1 MANPYEVYILFE
13 NLSTVGKYIT
23 NLYIA
28 TDAAGDDLRLPSGSK
43 TYTLPGAS
51 DANEK
56 EAYLLKDLIVIPGLD
71 NNGVVV
77 QPTVKYLEIWLN
89 DKDSSDV
96 VVLGVNTGATV
107 NRQFEKMEYIIG
119 EGTPIKFKQK

>member
-1 MANPYEVYILFE
+1 MAAFEVYVLFE

-23 NLYIA
+23 NLYTA
-28 TDAAGDDLRLPSGSK
+28 DDTPTHDLALPSGSV

-51 DANEK
+51 DTDEK
-56 EAYLLKDLIVIPGLD
+56 EAYMVKDIIVIGT
-71 NNGVVV
+71 
-77 QPTVKYLEIWLN
+77 PTVKYLEIWLN
-89 DKDSSDV
+89 DKNSSDV

-119 EGTPIKFKQK
+119 EGTPVKFKQK

>member
-1 MANPYEVYILFE
+1 MAAFEVYTLFE
-13 NLSTVGKYIT
+13 NLNTTGKYIT
-23 NLYIA
+23 NLYSA
-28 TDAAGDDLRLPSGSK
+28 SDVAGEDLKLPSNST

-51 DANEK
+51 DEDEK
-56 EAYLLKDLIVIPGLD
+56 EAYMIKD
-71 NNGVVV
+71 VVV
-77 QPTVKYLEIWLN
+77 IGSPTVKYLEIWLN

>member
-1 MANPYEVYILFE
+1 MAAFEVYVLFE

-23 NLYIA
+23 NLYTA
-28 TDAAGDDLRLPSGSK
+28 DDTPTHDLALPSGSV

-51 DANEK
+51 DTNEK
-56 EAYLLKDLIVIPGLD
+56 EAYLVKDVIVIGT
-71 NNGVVV
+71 
-77 QPTVKYLEIWLN
+77 PTVKYLEIWLN

>member
-1 MANPYEVYILFE
+1 MAAFEVYVLFE
-13 NLSTVGKYIT
+13 NLSTIGKYIT
-23 NLYIA
+23 NLYTADDTA
-28 TDAAGDDLRLPSGSK
+28 THDLALPSGSV

-51 DANEK
+51 DTDEK
-56 EAYLLKDLIVIPGLD
+56 EAYLVKDVIVIGT
-71 NNGVVV
+71 
-77 QPTVKYLEIWLN
+77 PTVKYLEIWLN

-96 VVLGVNTGATV
+96 VVLGVNTGSTV

>member
-1 MANPYEVYILFE
+1 MAAFEVYTLFE
-13 NLSTVGKYIT
+13 NISTIGKYIT
-23 NLYIA
+23 NLYTA
-28 TDAAGDDLRLPSGSK
+28 SDVAGEDLKLPSNST

-51 DANEK
+51 DADEK
-56 EAYLLKDLIVIPGLD
+56 EAYIIKDVIVIGT
-71 NNGVVV
+71 
-77 QPTVKYLEIWLN
+77 PTVKYLEIWLN

-107 NRQFEKMEYIIG
+107 NRQFEKMEYLIG

>member
-1 MANPYEVYILFE
+1 MAAFEVYVLFE
-13 NLSTVGKYIT
+13 NLSTIGKYIT
-23 NLYIA
+23 NLYTA
-28 TDAAGDDLRLPSGSK
+28 NDTAGDDLRLPSNST

-51 DANEK
+51 DENEK
-56 EAYLLKDLIVIPGLD
+56 EAYLLKDVIVIPGSA
-71 NNGVVV
+71 G

-96 VVLGVNTGATV
+96 VVLGVNTGSTV

-119 EGTPIKFKQK
+119 EGMPIKFKQK

>member
-1 MANPYEVYILFE
+1 MAAFEVYVLFE
-13 NLSTVGKYIT
+13 NISTVGKYIT
-23 NLYIA
+23 NLYTADDTA
-28 TDAAGDDLRLPSGSK
+28 THDLALPSGSV

-51 DANEK
+51 DTDEK
-56 EAYLLKDLIVIPGLD
+56 EAYMVKDIIVIGT
-71 NNGVVV
+71 
-77 QPTVKYLEIWLN
+77 PTVKYLEIWLN

>member
-1 MANPYEVYILFE
+1 MAAFEVYILFE
-13 NLSTVGKYIT
+13 NLSTIGKYIT
-23 NLYIA
+23 NLYTADDTA
-28 TDAAGDDLRLPSGSK
+28 THDLTLPSGST

-51 DANEK
+51 DADEK
-56 EAYLLKDLIVIPGLD
+56 EVYMVKDVIVIGT
-71 NNGVVV
+71 
-77 QPTVKYLEIWLN
+77 PTVKYLEIWLN

-119 EGTPIKFKQK
+119 EGTPIKLKQK

>member
-1 MANPYEVYILFE
+1 MAGFEVYVLFE
-13 NLSTVGKYIT
+13 NLSTIGKYIT
-23 NLYIA
+23 NLYTA
-28 TDAAGDDLRLPSGSK
+28 TNVSGDDLRLPSGST

-51 DANEK
+51 DADEK
-56 EAYLLKDLIVIPGLD
+56 EAYRVKDVIVIPGTD
-71 NNGVVV
+71 AIV
-77 QPTVKYLEIWLN
+77 VKYLEIWLN

>member
-1 MANPYEVYILFE
+1 MAAFEVYVLFE

-23 NLYIA
+23 NLYTADDTA
-28 TDAAGDDLRLPSGSK
+28 THDLALPSGSV

-51 DANEK
+51 DADEK
-56 EAYLLKDLIVIPGLD
+56 EAYMVKDVIVIGS
-71 NNGVVV
+71 
-77 QPTVKYLEIWLN
+77 PTVKYLEIWLN

-96 VVLGVNTGATV
+96 VVLGVNTGSTV

>member
-1 MANPYEVYILFE
+1 MAAFEVYVLFE
-13 NLSTVGKYIT
+13 NLSIVGKYIT
-23 NLYIA
+23 NLYTADDTA
-28 TDAAGDDLRLPSGSK
+28 THDLSLPSGSV

-51 DANEK
+51 DTDEK
-56 EAYLLKDLIVIPGLD
+56 EAYLVKDVIVIGT
-71 NNGVVV
+71 
-77 QPTVKYLEIWLN
+77 PTVKYLEIWLN

-96 VVLGVNTGATV
+96 VVLGVNTGSTV

>member
-1 MANPYEVYILFE
+1 MVDFEVYVLFE

-23 NLYIA
+23 NLYTADDTA
-28 TDAAGDDLRLPSGSK
+28 THDLALPSGSV

-51 DANEK
+51 DTDEK
-56 EAYLLKDLIVIPGLD
+56 EAYLVKDVIVIGT
-71 NNGVVV
+71 
-77 QPTVKYLEIWLN
+77 PTVKYLEIWLD

-96 VVLGVNTGATV
+96 VVLGVNTGVTV

>member
-1 MANPYEVYILFE
+1 MVNFEVYVLFE

-23 NLYIA
+23 NLYTADDTA
-28 TDAAGDDLRLPSGSK
+28 THDLTLPSGST

-51 DANEK
+51 DADEK
-56 EAYLLKDLIVIPGLD
+56 EAYLLKDLIVIPGRD

-77 QPTVKYLEIWLN
+77 QPTMKYLEIWLN

-96 VVLGVNTGATV
+96 VVLGVNTATTV

>member
-1 MANPYEVYILFE
+1 MAAFEVYVLFE
-13 NLSTVGKYIT
+13 NLSIVGKYIT
-23 NLYIA
+23 NLYTADDIA
-28 TDAAGDDLRLPSGSK
+28 THDLQLPSGSV

-51 DANEK
+51 DTDEK
-56 EAYLLKDLIVIPGLD
+56 EAYLMKDVIVVGTP
-71 NNGVVV
+71 V
-77 QPTVKYLEIWLN
+77 VKYLEIWLN

-96 VVLGVNTGATV
+96 VVLGVNTGTTV

>member
-1 MANPYEVYILFE
+1 MTDFEVYVLFE
-13 NLSTVGKYIT
+13 NISTTGKYIT
-23 NLYIA
+23 NLYKA
-28 TDAAGDDLRLPSGSK
+28 NDSSGGDLELPSGST

-51 DANEK
+51 DADEK
-56 EAYLLKDLIVIPGLD
+56 EAYLMKDVIVIPGRTAD
-71 NNGVVV
+71 GVVV

-89 DKDSSDV
+89 DKNSSDV
-96 VVLGVNTGATV
+96 VVLGVNTSATV

>member
-1 MANPYEVYILFE
+1 MVAFEVYVLFE
-13 NLSTVGKYIT
+13 NLNVAGKYIT
-23 NLYIA
+23 NLYTADDTA
-28 TDAAGDDLRLPSGSK
+28 THDLALPSGSV

-51 DANEK
+51 DADKK
-56 EAYLLKDLIVIPGLD
+56 EAYLVKDVIVIGT
-71 NNGVVV
+71 
-77 QPTVKYLEIWLN
+77 PTVKYLEIWLN

-96 VVLGVNTGATV
+96 VVLGVNTGSTV

>member
-1 MANPYEVYILFE
+1 MAQFEVYVLFE
-13 NLSTVGKYIT
+13 NISTVGKYIT
-23 NLYIA
+23 NLY
-28 TDAAGDDLRLPSGSK
+28 AADDTPTHDLTLPSGSV

-51 DANEK
+51 DTDEK
-56 EAYLLKDLIVIPGLD
+56 EAYMVKDVIVIGS
-71 NNGVVV
+71 
-77 QPTVKYLEIWLN
+77 PTVKYLEIWLN

-107 NRQFEKMEYIIG
+107 NRQFEKMEYVIG

>member
-1 MANPYEVYILFE
+1 MAAFEVYVLFE

-23 NLYIA
+23 NLYTADDTA
-28 TDAAGDDLRLPSGSK
+28 THDLALPSGSV

-51 DANEK
+51 DADEK
-56 EAYLLKDLIVIPGLD
+56 EAYLVKDVIVIGS
-71 NNGVVV
+71 
-77 QPTVKYLEIWLN
+77 PTVKYLEIWLN

>member
-1 MANPYEVYILFE
+1 MAAFEVYMLFE
-13 NLSTVGKYIT
+13 NISIVGKYIT
-23 NLYIA
+23 NLYTADDTA
-28 TDAAGDDLRLPSGSK
+28 THDLALPSGSV

-51 DANEK
+51 STEEK
-56 EAYLLKDLIVIPGLD
+56 EAYLLKDVIVIGT
-71 NNGVVV
+71 
-77 QPTVKYLEIWLN
+77 PTVKYLEIWLN

>member
-1 MANPYEVYILFE
+1 MAAFEVYVLFE
-13 NLSTVGKYIT
+13 NLSTIGKYIT
-23 NLYIA
+23 NLYTADDTA
-28 TDAAGDDLRLPSGSK
+28 THDLALPSGSV

-51 DANEK
+51 DADEK
-56 EAYLLKDLIVIPGLD
+56 EAYMVKDVIVIGT
-71 NNGVVV
+71 
-77 QPTVKYLEIWLN
+77 PTVKYLEIWLN

-96 VVLGVNTGATV
+96 VVLGVNTGSTV

>member
-1 MANPYEVYILFE
+1 MAAFEVYVLFE
-13 NLSTVGKYIT
+13 NLNTVGKYIT
-23 NLYIA
+23 NLYTADDTA
-28 TDAAGDDLRLPSGSK
+28 THDLALPSGSV

-51 DANEK
+51 DSDEK
-56 EAYLLKDLIVIPGLD
+56 EAYLVKDVIVIGS
-71 NNGVVV
+71 
-77 QPTVKYLEIWLN
+77 PTVKYLEIWLN

-96 VVLGVNTGATV
+96 VVLGVNTGSTV

>member
-1 MANPYEVYILFE
+1 MAPNPYEVYVLFE
-13 NLSTVGKYIT
+13 NLSVTGEYIT
-23 NLYIA
+23 NLYTA
-28 TDAAGDDLRLPSGSK
+28 TDVGGDDLKLPSNST

-51 DANEK
+51 DTDEK
-56 EAYLLKDLIVIPGLD
+56 EAYLVKDVIVIGS
-71 NNGVVV
+71 
-77 QPTVKYLEIWLN
+77 PTVKYLEIWLN

>member
-1 MANPYEVYILFE
+1 MAAFEVYVLFE
-13 NLSTVGKYIT
+13 NISTVGKYIT
-23 NLYIA
+23 NLYTADDTA
-28 TDAAGDDLRLPSGSK
+28 THDLALPSGSV

-51 DANEK
+51 DTDEK
-56 EAYLLKDLIVIPGLD
+56 EAYLVKDVIVIGT
-71 NNGVVV
+71 
-77 QPTVKYLEIWLN
+77 PTVKYLEIWLN

-96 VVLGVNTGATV
+96 VVLGVNTGSTV

>member
-1 MANPYEVYILFE
+1 MAAFEVYVLFE
-13 NLSTVGKYIT
+13 NLNITGKYIT
-23 NLYIA
+23 NLYNA
-28 TDAAGDDLRLPSGSK
+28 SDVAGEDLKLPSNST

-51 DANEK
+51 EEDEK
-56 EAYLLKDLIVIPGLD
+56 EAYMIKDVIVIGT
-71 NNGVVV
+71 
-77 QPTVKYLEIWLN
+77 PTVRYLEIWLN

>member
-1 MANPYEVYILFE
+1 MAAFEVYVLFE

-23 NLYIA
+23 NLYTADDTA
-28 TDAAGDDLRLPSGSK
+28 THDLTLPSGSV
-43 TYTLPGAS
+43 TYTLPGSS
-51 DANEK
+51 DTDKK
-56 EAYLLKDLIVIPGLD
+56 EAYIVKDVIVIGT
-71 NNGVVV
+71 
-77 QPTVKYLEIWLN
+77 PTVKYLEIWLN

-96 VVLGVNTGATV
+96 VVLGVNTGSTV

>member
-1 MANPYEVYILFE
+1 MADFEVYVLFE
-13 NLSTVGKYIT
+13 NLNTVGKYIT
-23 NLYIA
+23 NLYTA
-28 TDAAGDDLRLPSGSK
+28 NDTSGYDLTLPSGST

-51 DANEK
+51 DADEK
-56 EAYLLKDLIVIPGLD
+56 EAYLLKDLIVIPGKD
-71 NNGVVV
+71 NGVVV

-96 VVLGVNTGATV
+96 VVLGVNTAATV

>member
-1 MANPYEVYILFE
+1 MAAFEVYVLFE

-23 NLYIA
+23 NLYTADDTA
-28 TDAAGDDLRLPSGSK
+28 THDLTLPSGSV
-43 TYTLPGAS
+43 TYTLPGSS
-51 DANEK
+51 DTDEK
-56 EAYLLKDLIVIPGLD
+56 EAYLVKDVIVIGT
-71 NNGVVV
+71 
-77 QPTVKYLEIWLN
+77 PTVKYLEIWLN

-96 VVLGVNTGATV
+96 VVLGVNTGSTV

>member
-1 MANPYEVYILFE
+1 MVNFEVYVLFE

-23 NLYIA
+23 NLYTADDTA
-28 TDAAGDDLRLPSGSK
+28 THDLTLPSGST

-51 DANEK
+51 DADKK
-56 EAYLLKDLIVIPGLD
+56 EAYLLKDLIVIPGKD
-71 NNGVVV
+71 NGVVV

-89 DKDSSDV
+89 DKNSSDV

>member
-1 MANPYEVYILFE
+1 MAAFEVYMLFE
-13 NLSTVGKYIT
+13 NISVVGKYIT
-23 NLYIA
+23 NLYTADDTA
-28 TDAAGDDLRLPSGSK
+28 THDIVLPSGSV

-51 DANEK
+51 DTDEK
-56 EAYLLKDLIVIPGLD
+56 EAYLLKDVIVIGT
-71 NNGVVV
+71 
-77 QPTVKYLEIWLN
+77 PTVKYLEIWLN

-96 VVLGVNTGATV
+96 VVLGVNTGSTV

>member
-1 MANPYEVYILFE
+1 MAAFEVYVLFE
-13 NLSTVGKYIT
+13 NLNVTGKYIT
-23 NLYIA
+23 NLYSA
-28 TDAAGDDLRLPSGSK
+28 SDVAGEDLKLPSNST

-51 DANEK
+51 EEDNK
-56 EAYLLKDLIVIPGLD
+56 EAYMIKDVIVIGL
-71 NNGVVV
+71 
-77 QPTVKYLEIWLN
+77 PTVKYLEIWLN

-119 EGTPIKFKQK
+119 EGTPIKLKQK

>member
-1 MANPYEVYILFE
+1 MADFEVYVLFE
-13 NLSTVGKYIT
+13 NLNTIGKYIT
-23 NLYIA
+23 NLYTA
-28 TDAAGDDLRLPSGSK
+28 NDTSGYDLKLPSGST

-51 DANEK
+51 DADEK
-56 EAYLLKDLIVIPGLD
+56 EAYLLKDLIVIPGVV
-71 NNGVVV
+71 GGAVV

-96 VVLGVNTGATV
+96 VVLGVNTGSTV